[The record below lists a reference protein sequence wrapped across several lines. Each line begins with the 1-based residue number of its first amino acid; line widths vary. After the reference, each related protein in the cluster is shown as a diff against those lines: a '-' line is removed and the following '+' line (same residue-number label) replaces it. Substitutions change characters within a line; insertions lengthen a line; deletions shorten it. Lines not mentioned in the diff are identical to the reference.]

1 MVSTSPMRDENM
13 MIQVIA
19 LDSDLVDK
27 LKDIVIDYRDDV
39 EGGSVIT
46 SQPRSD
52 ELHDLDAI
60 LAALRGVETPTISVS
75 AVTSC
80 PNSDARPTY

>member
-39 EGGSVIT
+39 EGGGVIT

-60 LAALRGVETPTISVS
+60 LAALRGAETPTARVQ
-75 AVTSC
+75 AVTNW
-80 PNSDARPTY
+80 PNPDARPVY